1 MSIKAL
7 QSYTFHSKY
16 ARYNPEL
23 KRRDTWFESND
34 RVLNMHL
41 SRYPQI
47 AEELN
52 WAFEQAKAK
61 RVLGSQRALQYAGT
75 PVLRKHAR
83 VYNCTVSYCDRI
95 RFFQE
100 SLWLL
105 LCGSGVGFSVQQH
118 HIAKLPDF
126 LSVRTWVHAND
137 PSTLEY
143 LTTETR
149 EFVIPDDIE
158 GWADALGVLLAT
170 YFPHPDYPEWAGK
183 NVKFNFDLIRP
194 KGSKLSS
201 GVGKAPGPEPL
212 MKSLEAIRQLLDRCI
227 ADGQTRLR
235 SIDAYDVVM
244 HASDAVLSGGVRRS
258 ATICIF
264 SPEDELMAKSKIG
277 DWYYTN
283 PQRGRSNNSAMLV
296 RETTTPEMFKT
307 LMGWVRQY
315 GEPGF
320 VWSDS
325 TEMMFNPCVEIG
337 MYPVDITTGLSGWA
351 FCNLCEINGKKC
363 KTKEDFAIAAR
374 AAAII
379 GTAQAGYTDFEYLG
393 QTTKNIADREAL
405 LGVSITGM
413 MDSPEILFDPEIQR
427 EMARL
432 VVATNKEIA
441 AKIGIRQAARCTCV
455 KPAGTTSCIL
465 GTSSGIHAHH
475 SKRYIRRV
483 QANMLEA
490 PYQFLADLN
499 PRAVEKSVWSKNGTD
514 SIIAFCIE
522 TAEGARTRKDMT
534 AVKMLEH
541 VRLTQNNWVESGR
554 NAELCTQPYLRHNVS
569 NTINVR
575 PDEWDEV
582 EGYIYEHRQDFAGIS
597 LLSSTGDLDYPQAPF
612 TAIHTP
618 AEIVKLY
625 GDGSLMAS
633 GLIVDGLSAF
643 ENNLWLACD
652 YVMGVNKLDCP
663 KPVDPTDM
671 STAEVSV
678 AEREEIFKCN
688 VMRDWIRRA
697 HQFSTRYFEGDT
709 KLMTYCLK
717 EVHNWKYWCD
727 LQREYVDVDYKNLIE
742 DEDNTKIQE
751 TAACAGGV
759 CELVF

>member
-23 KRRDTWFESND
+23 KRRDTWNEANG
-34 RVLNMHL
+34 RVLDMHR

-47 AEELN
+47 ADELN

-75 PVLRKHAR
+75 PILKKHAR
-83 VYNCTVSYCDRI
+83 VYNCCVSYCDRL

-100 SLWLL
+100 ALWLL
-105 LCGSGVGFSVQQH
+105 LCGCGVGFSVQTH

-126 LSVRTWVHAND
+126 LHPHLQSGEI
-137 PSTLEY
+137 PYS
-143 LTTETR
+143 R
-149 EFVIPDDIE
+149 EGEFSIPDDIE
-158 GWADALGVLLAT
+158 GWADALGILLAT
-170 YFPHPDYPEWAGK
+170 YLPHPDYPEWAGK
-183 NVKFNFDLIRP
+183 LVKFDYSLIRK

-201 GVGKAPGPEPL
+201 GVGKAPGAEPL
-212 MKSLEAIRQLLDRCI
+212 RKSLEAIRSLLDRCI
-227 ADGQTRLR
+227 SGGQQRLR
-235 SIDAYDVVM
+235 SIDAYDIVM

-258 ATICIF
+258 ATICLF
-264 SPEDELMAKSKIG
+264 SPDDTLMVEAKTG

-283 PQRGRSNNSAMLV
+283 PQRGRSNNSAMLLRSTTS
-296 RETTTPEMFKT
+296 REDFHG
-307 LMGWVRQY
+307 LMTSVKQF

-325 TEMMFNPCVEIG
+325 TEMLYNPCVEIG
-337 MYPVDITTGLSGWA
+337 MFPVDLTTGLSGWA

-374 AAAII
+374 AAAVI
-379 GTAQAGYTDFEYLG
+379 GTAQAGYTDFDYLG
-393 QTTKNIADREAL
+393 QTTKNIAEREAL

-413 MDSPEILFDPEIQR
+413 MDSPDILFDPEIQR
-427 EMARL
+427 EVAAL

-441 AKIGIRQAARCTCV
+441 AKIGIRPAARCTCV

-483 QANMLEA
+483 QANILEA
-490 PYQFLADLN
+490 PYQFLAEKN
-499 PRAVEKSVWSKNGTD
+499 PRAAEKSVWSKNGTD
-514 SIIAFCIE
+514 GIISFCIE
-522 TAEGARTRKDMT
+522 TPEGARTRKDVN
-534 AVKMLEH
+534 AIKLLEI
-541 VRLTQNNWVESGR
+541 VRLTQNNWVAAGR
-554 NAELCTQPYLRHNVS
+554 NAELCVQPFLRHNVS
-569 NTINVR
+569 NTINVK
-575 PDEWDEV
+575 PNEWDEV
-582 EGYIYEHRQDFAGIS
+582 EEYIYEHRADFAGIS

-612 TAIHTP
+612 VAIHTP
-618 AEIVKLY
+618 AEIVKMY

-633 GLIVDGLSAF
+633 GLIVDGLARF
-643 ENNLWLACD
+643 ADNLWLACD
-652 YVMGVNKLDCP
+652 YVMGVNTLDCDTLA
-663 KPVDPTDM
+663 KAQSIDSESAVEDRR
-671 STAEVSV
+671 AYVECL
-678 AEREEIFKCN
+678 AQA
-688 VMRDWIRRA
+688 DWIRRA
-697 HQFSTRYFEGDT
+697 RQFADRYFGGDA

-727 LQREYVDVDYKNLIE
+727 LQREYVDVDYKELIE
-742 DEDNTKIQE
+742 GEDNTKIQE
-751 TAACAGGV
+751 TVACAGGV
-759 CELVF
+759 CSF

>member
-7 QSYTFHSKY
+7 QAYTFHSKY

-23 KRRDTWFESND
+23 KRRDTWLEAND

-47 AEELN
+47 TEELN

-61 RVLGSQRALQYAGT
+61 RVLGSQRALQYAGA
-75 PVLRKHAR
+75 PVLKKHAR
-83 VYNCTVSYCDRI
+83 AYNCCVSYCDRI

-100 SLWLL
+100 AFWLL
-105 LCGSGVGFSVQQH
+105 LCGCGVGFSVQLH
-118 HIAKLPDF
+118 HVAKLPGF
-126 LSVRTWVHAND
+126 LKSRVKGQPTSIV
-137 PSTLEY
+137 
-143 LTTETR
+143 
-149 EFVIPDDIE
+149 EFTIPDDIE
-158 GWADALGVLLAT
+158 GWADALGILLAT
-170 YFPHPDYPEWAGK
+170 YFSHSQYSEWAGCE
-183 NVKFNFDLIRP
+183 VQFNYDLIRP
-194 KGSKLSS
+194 KGSPLSS
-201 GVGKAPGPEPL
+201 GVGKAPGPDPL
-212 MKSLEAIRQLLDRCI
+212 RNSLEAIRKLLDRCLT
-227 ADGQTRLR
+227 DGQTLLR
-235 SIDAYDVVM
+235 SIDVYDLVM

-264 SPEDELMAKSKIG
+264 SPEDTLMALAKTG
-277 DWYYTN
+277 DWRYSN
-283 PQRGRSNNSAMLV
+283 PQRARSNNSAMLV
-296 RETTTPEMFKT
+296 RETTTPDVFHK
-307 LMGWVRQY
+307 LMESVHQF

-320 VWSDS
+320 IWADS
-325 TEMMFNPCVEIG
+325 TEVLFNPCVEAC
-337 MYPVDITTGLSGWA
+337 MFPVDLITKLSGWQM
-351 FCNLCEINGKKC
+351 CNLCEINGKKC

-379 GTAQAGYTDFEYLG
+379 GTAQAGYTDFNYLG
-393 QTTKNIADREAL
+393 ATTEAIVRREAL

-413 MDSPEILFDPEIQR
+413 MDNPDILFDPEIQR
-427 EMARL
+427 EVAAL

-441 AKIGIRQAARCTCV
+441 EKIGINQAARCTLV

-490 PYQFLADLN
+490 PYQFLQSKN
-499 PRAVEKSVWSKNGTD
+499 PRAVEKSVWSENGTD
-514 SIIAFCIE
+514 GVISFCIE

-534 AVKMLEH
+534 AVKLLEY
-541 VRLTQNNWVESGR
+541 VRLTQNNWVEAGR
-554 NAELCTQPYLRHNVS
+554 NPELCTQPYLRHNVS

-582 EGYIYEHRQDFAGIS
+582 EAYIYEHRADFAGVA

-612 TAIHTP
+612 VAIHTP
-618 AEIVKLY
+618 TEIVKMY

-633 GLIVDGLSAF
+633 GLIVDGLAAF
-643 ENNLWLACD
+643 DDNLWLACD
-652 YVMGVNKLDCP
+652 YAMGVIELEVP
-663 KPVDPTDM
+663 QSLPT
-671 STAEVSV
+671 SLQTPESYVE
-678 AEREEIFKCN
+678 ERGAQFKHQAQ
-688 VMRDWIRRA
+688 RDWIRRSR
-697 HQFSTRYFEGDT
+697 QFADRYFNGDA

-727 LQREYVDVDYKNLIE
+727 LQREYVDVDYTELIE
-742 DEDNTKIQE
+742 EEDNTKIQD
-751 TAACAGGV
+751 TVACAGGV
-759 CELVF
+759 CDLAFEKASIG